1 MDVDVLSPRRRQKV
15 KTGCKTCKLRR
26 IKCDEGKPSCNKC
39 LSSGRLCAG
48 YGIWDEGWASPIQCT
63 SLSKLNTPIPPMAS
77 QEERGHFDFFR
88 VIAASKLAG
97 AFPSSFWESLVFQAS
112 SSELVVLHGA
122 SALGAAYKSR
132 AQTICDGVLQNHV
145 SADVANR
152 QDQGFAVK
160 QYAKV
165 LDMLQMQ
172 LPRTEK
178 RLLRNGLI
186 VCVLATAFE
195 LVQGNH
201 KAAATHLRNG
211 FILVRRAQN
220 CGYEVEPD
228 LAEPFTRAYM
238 QSMLLEG
245 SSSLSDLTK
254 EAWIST
260 EMPKTFG
267 SFREARHHLDM
278 LLIGAVQLSEDFESD
293 NYRCPGDIHQLATL
307 ERASSAW
314 IRAYEASLQDLLSQS
329 NHRTIYGVFMLRM
342 FHTMASIMISTTQ
355 APHECVFDKHIE
367 QFASIIDQTLKMWN
381 MNGFAVGSPFEG
393 HRSVTGPRVTFDLG
407 IISPLYYT
415 AVKCRNPRLR
425 RQAIG
430 LLTVAPYREGI
441 WSSVV
446 VAKIARVVV
455 DMEENGFYAGVQFEE
470 DSLAPTD
477 AERYRSLLILPE
489 SNRFCTVRVSLGEEA
504 GGRGILSC
512 KKASRAG
519 LWVEGR
525 VEFDFA
531 DYF

>member
-1 MDVDVLSPRRRQKV
+1 MFPSEMDVDVLGPRRRQKV

-48 YGIWDEGWASPIQCT
+48 YGIWDEGRTSPIQCT
-63 SLSKLNTPIPPMAS
+63 SLSKVNTPIPSMAS
-77 QEERGHFDFFR
+77 QEEKGHFDFFR
-88 VIAASKLAG
+88 VIASSKLAG
-97 AFPSSFWESLVFQAS
+97 AFPSSFWESLVLQAS

-132 AQTICDGVLQNHV
+132 AQTICDGLLQNHI
-145 SADVANR
+145 SADAANR
-152 QDQGFAVK
+152 QDQSFAVK
-160 QYAKV
+160 QYARV

-201 KAAATHLRNG
+201 KAAATHLKNG

-228 LAEPFTRAYM
+228 LAEPFIRAYM

-245 SSSLSDLTK
+245 SNSMSTLTK
-254 EAWIST
+254 ETWTST
-260 EMPKTFG
+260 EIPKTFG
-267 SFREARHHLDM
+267 SFYEARHHLDT
-278 LLIGAVQLSEDFESD
+278 LLIGAVRLSEDFESD
-293 NYRCPGDIHQLATL
+293 NYRFPGDIHQLATL

-314 IRAYEASLQDLLSQS
+314 IHAYEASLQDLLSQS
-329 NHRTIYGVFMLRM
+329 NHRTIYGVFMLRT
-342 FHTMASIMISTTQ
+342 FHTMASIMISTTL
-355 APHECVFDKHIE
+355 APHECAFDKHTE
-367 QFASIIDQTLKMWN
+367 QFASIIDQTLKNVEHEWIRRRRPLR
-381 MNGFAVGSPFEG
+381 SPQRHWTKGDF
-393 HRSVTGPRVTFDLG
+393 RPRHH
-407 IISPLYYT
+407 ISL
-415 AVKCRNPRLR
+415 VLH
-425 RQAIG
+425 G
-430 LLTVAPYREGI
+430 LAPYREGI

-455 DMEENGFYAGVQFEE
+455 DMEENGFYAGGQFEE
-470 DSLAPTD
+470 DSLALTD
-477 AERYRSLLILPE
+477 PERYGNLTILPE
-489 SNRFCTVRVSLGEEA
+489 ANRFRTVRVLLGEEA

-525 VEFDFA
+525 VEFDFVDDA
-531 DYF
+531 

>member
-1 MDVDVLSPRRRQKV
+1 MDVDVLSLRRRQKV

-26 IKCDEGKPSCNKC
+26 IKCDEGKPSCSKC

-48 YGIWDEGWASPIQCT
+48 YGIWDEGRASPIQCT
-63 SLSKLNTPIPPMAS
+63 SLSKLNTPIPSMAS
-77 QEERGHFDFFR
+77 QEEKGHFDFFR

-132 AQTICDGVLQNHV
+132 AQTICDGMLQNHI
-145 SADVANR
+145 SAAAANR
-152 QDQGFAVK
+152 QDQGFAIR

-186 VCVLATAFE
+186 VCILATAFE

-201 KAAATHLRNG
+201 KAAATHLKNG

-220 CGYEVEPD
+220 CGYKVEPD

-245 SSSLSDLTK
+245 SGSLSGLTK
-254 EAWIST
+254 EAWTPT
-260 EMPKTFG
+260 EMPKAFG
-267 SFREARHHLDM
+267 SFQQARHHLDA
-278 LLIGAVQLSEDFESD
+278 LLIGAVRLSEDFESD
-293 NYRCPGDIHQLATL
+293 NYKCPGDIHQLATL

-314 IRAYEASLQDLLSQS
+314 IRVYEASLQDLLSQS

-342 FHTMASIMISTTQ
+342 FHTMASIMISTAL
-355 APHECVFDKHIE
+355 APHECISDKHSE

-381 MNGFAVGSPFEG
+381 MNGFAVGGPFEG

-455 DMEENGFYAGVQFEE
+455 NMEEDGFHAGVQFGE
-470 DSLAPTD
+470 DSLTPTD
-477 AERYRSLLILPE
+477 PERYGSLPILPE
-489 SNRFCTVRVSLGEEA
+489 GNRFRTVRVSLGEEA

-512 KKASRAG
+512 RKASRAG

-525 VEFDFA
+525 VEFDFV
-531 DYF
+531 DEV

>member
-1 MDVDVLSPRRRQKV
+1 MFPSEMDVDVLGPRRRQKV

-26 IKCDEGKPSCNKC
+26 IKCDEGKPSCSKC

-48 YGIWDEGWASPIQCT
+48 YGIWDEGRTSPIQCT
-63 SLSKLNTPIPPMAS
+63 SLSKLNTPIPSMAS
-77 QEERGHFDFFR
+77 QEEKGHFDFFR

-97 AFPSSFWESLVFQAS
+97 AFPSSFWESLVLQAS

-132 AQTICDGVLQNHV
+132 AQTICGGMLQNHI
-145 SADVANR
+145 SADAANR
-152 QDQGFAVK
+152 QDQSFAVK
-160 QYAKV
+160 Q
-165 LDMLQMQ
+165 
-172 LPRTEK
+172 TEK

-186 VCVLATAFE
+186 VCILVTAFE

-201 KAAATHLRNG
+201 KAAATHLKNG

-228 LAEPFTRAYM
+228 LAEPFARAYM

-245 SSSLSDLTK
+245 SNSMSTLTK
-254 EAWIST
+254 EMWMLT
-260 EMPKTFG
+260 EIPKTFG
-267 SFREARHHLDM
+267 SFYEARHHLDA
-278 LLIGAVQLSEDFESD
+278 LLIGAVRLSEDFESD

-314 IRAYEASLQDLLSQS
+314 ICAYEASLQGLLSQS

-342 FHTMASIMISTTQ
+342 FHTMASIMISTTL
-355 APHECVFDKHIE
+355 APHECIFDKHTE

-381 MNGFAVGSPFEG
+381 MNGFAVGGPFEG

-430 LLTVAPYREGI
+430 LLTVAPYRE
-441 WSSVV
+441 
-446 VAKIARVVV
+446 
-455 DMEENGFYAGVQFEE
+455 
-470 DSLAPTD
+470 
-477 AERYRSLLILPE
+477 
-489 SNRFCTVRVSLGEEA
+489 
-504 GGRGILSC
+504 
-512 KKASRAG
+512 
-519 LWVEGR
+519 
-525 VEFDFA
+525 
-531 DYF
+531 

>member
-1 MDVDVLSPRRRQKV
+1 MDADVRRRQKV

-26 IKCDEGKPSCNKC
+26 IKCDEGKPSCSKC

-48 YGIWDEGWASPIQCT
+48 YGIWDEGRASPIQCT
-63 SLSKLNTPIPPMAS
+63 SLSKVNTPIPSMACR
-77 QEERGHFDFFR
+77 EEKGHFDFFR

-97 AFPSSFWESLVFQAS
+97 AFPSPFWESLVLQAS

-132 AQTICDGVLQNHV
+132 AQNICDGMLQNHV
-145 SADVANR
+145 SPAAANK
-152 QDQGFAVK
+152 QDQSFAVK

-201 KAAATHLRNG
+201 RAAATHLRNG

-228 LAEPFTRAYM
+228 LAEPFTRAFM

-245 SSSLSDLTK
+245 SSNMSNLIK
-254 EAWIST
+254 ETGTSID
-260 EMPKTFG
+260 MPKTFG
-267 SFREARHHLDM
+267 SFYDARHHLDT
-278 LLIGAVQLSEDFESD
+278 LLIGAVRLSEEFESD
-293 NYRCPGDIHQLATL
+293 NYRCPSDIHQLATL
-307 ERASSAW
+307 ERASSTW
-314 IRAYEASLQDLLSQS
+314 IHAYEASLQQLLSQS
-329 NHRTIYGVFMLRM
+329 DHRTIYGVFMLRI
-342 FHTMASIMISTTQ
+342 FHTMATIMISTTLT
-355 APHECVFDKHIE
+355 PHECAFDKHTE

-381 MNGFAVGSPFEG
+381 MNGFAVGGPFEG

-415 AVKCRNPRLR
+415 AIKCRDPRHR

-446 VAKIARVVV
+446 VAKVARAVV
-455 DMEENGFYAGVQFEE
+455 DMEEDGFFAGVPFE
-470 DSLAPTD
+470 DDPLAPTD
-477 AERYRSLLILPE
+477 TDSYGNLPLLPE
-489 SNRFCTVRVSLGEEA
+489 ANRFRKVWVSLGEEA
-504 GGRGILSC
+504 GGRGILGC
-512 KKASRAG
+512 RKASRDG
-519 LWVEGR
+519 HWIEGR

-531 DYF
+531 DGV

>member
-48 YGIWDEGWASPIQCT
+48 YGIWDEGRASPIQCT

-77 QEERGHFDFFR
+77 QEEMGHFDFFR

-132 AQTICDGVLQNHV
+132 AQTICDGMLQNHA

-160 QYAKV
+160 QHAKV

-178 RLLRNGLI
+178 RLLRSGLI

-211 FILVRRAQN
+211 FVLVRRAQN

-228 LAEPFTRAYM
+228 LAEPLTRAYM
-238 QSMLLEG
+238 RSMLIEG
-245 SSSLSDLTK
+245 SRSLSDLTK

-267 SFREARHHLDM
+267 SFREARRHLDM
-278 LLIGAVQLSEDFESD
+278 LLIGAVRLSEDSESD

-314 IRAYEASLQDLLSQS
+314 IRAYEASLQDLLSQP

-355 APHECVFDKHIE
+355 APHECAFDKHIE

-381 MNGFAVGSPFEG
+381 MNGFAVGGPFEG

-477 AERYRSLLILPE
+477 PERYGSLPILPE
-489 SNRFCTVRVSLGEEA
+489 ANKFCTVRVSRGEEA

-531 DYF
+531 DEL